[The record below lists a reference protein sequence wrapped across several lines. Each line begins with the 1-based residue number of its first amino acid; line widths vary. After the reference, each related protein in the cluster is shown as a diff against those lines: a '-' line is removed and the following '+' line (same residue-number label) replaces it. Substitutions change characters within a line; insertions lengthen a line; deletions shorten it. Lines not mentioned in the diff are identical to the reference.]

1 MINGKKVIIVICLI
15 ISFASVT
22 TVLLPSLL
30 EYRCKIRDFD
40 DFEGKITS
48 DIMNSNIVIVE
59 HEEKTES
66 EGVVHSTYGVGASG
80 VVFKQ
85 DKDVYYALTAY
96 HVVKNYSNAEYFIIP
111 YGAPTYS
118 EYREQSEVHVPNE
131 EYYGQFEKATVVF
144 ADEKY
149 DLAVI
154 SFKSEKPMN
163 ILSIEKENPVY
174 KEKLAVISNPMG
186 ERFVTTYGIIKSKEY
201 YSFESD
207 DELIATKTFKHN
219 AYIDSGSSGS
229 AVLNKNMNIIGINIG
244 GGTNVFNKFVYGAMV
259 PSELI
264 LEFLDEN
271 NFVVK
276 Q

>member
-1 MINGKKVIIVICLI
+1 
-15 ISFASVT
+15 
-22 TVLLPSLL
+22 
-30 EYRCKIRDFD
+30 
-40 DFEGKITS
+40 
-48 DIMNSNIVIVE
+48 MNSNIVIVE

-80 VVFKQ
+80 VGFKQ

-154 SFKSEKPMN
+154 SFKSEKILVTIEGNTVVGTEELMQHLLPLKGKPQNISAINAAMEKIN
-163 ILSIEKENPVY
+163 ECYYSKGYILSKIDSIYDDPDGTLNLLITEGKKY
-174 KEKLAVISNPMG
+174 KECS
-186 ERFVTTYGIIKSKEY
+186 R
-201 YSFESD
+201 
-207 DELIATKTFKHN
+207 
-219 AYIDSGSSGS
+219 
-229 AVLNKNMNIIGINIG
+229 
-244 GGTNVFNKFVYGAMV
+244 
-259 PSELI
+259 
-264 LEFLDEN
+264 
-271 NFVVK
+271 
-276 Q
+276 